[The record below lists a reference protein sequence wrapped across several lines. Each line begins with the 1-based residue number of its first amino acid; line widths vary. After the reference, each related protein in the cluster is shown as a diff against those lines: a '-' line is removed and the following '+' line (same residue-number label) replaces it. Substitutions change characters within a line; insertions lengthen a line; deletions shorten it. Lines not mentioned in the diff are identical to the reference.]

1 MVNVPVFVPAP
12 YLAKFRPP
20 RMAHSFRPS
29 LGQGIAAERPAP
41 WWPRWIN
48 FAVIG
53 AGAALALTTYSS
65 RSKPLGALAF
75 GAAASVVGVG
85 LTFLFVDLVD

>member
-1 MVNVPVFVPAP
+1 MVTIPVFTPRSYVAAFRPVHVVH
-12 YLAKFRPP
+12 KFRPP
-20 RMAHSFRPS
+20 
-29 LGQGIAAERPAP
+29 LGQSIVAEKPAP

-48 FAVIG
+48 LAVIG
-53 AGAALALTTYSS
+53 AGAALALTTYSR

>member
-1 MVNVPVFVPAP
+1 MVTIPAFTPGP
-12 YLAKFRPP
+12 YVAVFRPV
-20 RMAHSFRPS
+20 RMAHSFRPKI
-29 LGQGIAAERPAP
+29 GQGIVSEKPAP

-48 FAVIG
+48 VAVIVG
-53 AGAALALTTYSS
+53 GSALALTTYPYKG
-65 RSKPLGALAF
+65 KPLGALAF

>member
-1 MVNVPVFVPAP
+1 MVKVPVFTPGP
-12 YLAKFRPP
+12 YLATFRPP
-20 RMAHSFRPS
+20 RVAHSFRPA
-29 LGQGIAAERPAP
+29 LGQSIVADKPAP

-48 FAVIG
+48 LAVIG
-53 AGAALALTTYSS
+53 AGAALALTTYSH
-65 RSKPLGALAF
+65 RAKPLGALAF

>member
-1 MVNVPVFVPAP
+1 MVTVPVFTPGSYVA
-12 YLAKFRPP
+12 AFRPA
-20 RMAHSFRPS
+20 RIAHSFRPS
-29 LGQGIAAERPAP
+29 LKQSIVAEKPAP
-41 WWPRWIN
+41 WWPRWVN
-48 FAVIG
+48 LAVIG
-53 AGAALALTTYSS
+53 AGAALALTTYSR

>member
-1 MVNVPVFVPAP
+1 MVNVPVFVPGP

-20 RMAHSFRPS
+20 RMAHSFRPA
-29 LGQGIAAERPAP
+29 LGQSIVAEKPSP

-48 FAVIG
+48 LAVIG
-53 AGAALALTTYSS
+53 AGSALALTTYSH
-65 RSKPLGALAF
+65 RSKALGALAF

-85 LTFLFVDLVD
+85 LTFLFIDLVD